1 MTPSDEDL
9 MVLAG
14 RGDRAACSALVERHL
29 GRVMTFAH
37 RMLGNRSD
45 AEDAAQEVFL
55 RVWAAAAGWRGG
67 SRFTT
72 WLHRVAA
79 NVCLDRLSKV
89 QKMRDVSTAEPGQL
103 AEIAELVDPGPDP
116 SVAAHAVDVA
126 RHVQDALAA
135 LPPTQRLAVTL
146 CHCEGQRNIEA
157 AAIMEISVEA
167 LESLLARGRRAMRAR
182 LQPMAPALIGKGR

>member
-1 MTPSDEDL
+1 VTVSDEVL
-9 MVLAG
+9 MRQVG
-14 RGDRAACSALVERHL
+14 TGDRSACETLVERHL
-29 GRVMTFAH
+29 GRIVTFAH

-55 RVWAAAAGWRGG
+55 RVWAAASGWRGG

-79 NVCLDRLSKV
+79 NVCLDRLAKAREV
-89 QKMRDVSTAEPGQL
+89 PTLEVPEQ
-103 AEIAELVDPGPDP
+103 VDPRPDP
-116 SVAAHAVDVA
+116 SAAAHAADVT
-126 RHVQDALAA
+126 RYVQEALAA

-146 CHCEGQRNIEA
+146 CHCEGLRNVEA
-157 AAIMEISVEA
+157 AAIMEISIEA

-182 LQPMAPALIGKGR
+182 LQPLAAALIGHE

>member
-1 MTPSDEDL
+1 
-9 MVLAG
+9 
-14 RGDRAACSALVERHL
+14 
-29 GRVMTFAH
+29 
-37 RMLGNRSD
+37 
-45 AEDAAQEVFL
+45 L

-89 QKMRDVSTAEPGQL
+89 QKMRDVSTAGPEQ
-103 AEIAELVDPGPDP
+103 IAELVDPGPDP
-116 SVAAHAVDVA
+116 SVAAHATDVA

>member
-1 MTPSDEDL
+1 VTVSDETL
-9 MVLAG
+9 MRRVG
-14 RGDRAACSALVERHL
+14 DGDRTACQVLVERHL
-29 GRVMTFAH
+29 GRVVTFAQ

-55 RVWAAAAGWRGG
+55 RVWAAAASWRGG

-79 NVCLDRLSKV
+79 NVCLDRIAKG
-89 QKMRDVSTAEPGQL
+89 RDVPTGELP
-103 AEIAELVDPGPDP
+103 ELVDPGPDP
-116 SVAAHAVDVA
+116 STAAHAAEVT
-126 RHVQDALAA
+126 RHVQEALAA

-146 CHCEGQRNIEA
+146 CHCEGLRNIEA
-157 AAIMEISVEA
+157 AAIMEISIEA

-182 LQPMAPALIGKGR
+182 LRPMADALIGKE

>member
-1 MTPSDEDL
+1 VTPSDEDL

-14 RGDRAACSALVERHL
+14 RGDRAACSTLVERHL
-29 GRVMTFAH
+29 GRVVTFAY

-55 RVWAAAAGWRGG
+55 RVWAAATGWRGG

-89 QKMRDVSTAEPGQL
+89 QRMRDVSTVDPSQL
-103 AEIAELVDPGPDP
+103 AEIADPRPDP
-116 SVAAHAVDVA
+116 SSAAHAADVA
-126 RHVQDALAA
+126 RHVHEALAT

-146 CHCEGQRNIEA
+146 CHCEGLRNIEA

-182 LQPMAPALIGKGR
+182 LQPMAPALIGKA